1 MAPRRHRSSSNVQR
15 PASSQNAPPPTQ
27 RTQTPGTTTQRQL
40 GMLPTV
46 YQNNMKVLMR
56 REPSIIAI
64 IDQFSHVCLYNHN
77 GQKWEKHGY
86 EGSMFLYEKS
96 TYPTYGFYILNRM
109 GTDDFVRPIYPEDDM
124 EIMGDYLMYRFY
136 PDFTKTRLEMGLP
149 YPVPPEH
156 RAAFDHELYR
166 RIPPEERGKDRE
178 KKGRSIILGLWMFA
192 TDAREPLKEVM
203 MRYVFFTWRV
213 AAFVVDYLGWK
224 YWPCNALRRPALCAQ
239 ARQVA
244 AAIFWLVYCRSC
256 DRTDNRGQYA
266 YSTCHK
272 ELARRTACS
281 AFFSCPQLQLPIL
294 RLYRLSCLYLSCRQ
308 CFRILTFCLPST
320 NALMATHRSRLH
332 SYVKRGLPY
341 PDEFKYGPGRPPPPN
356 PHLRTASR
364 SSVYTPSQDQG
375 TSQANSTYYNQAL
388 PSVEQ
393 ASAATSGAGSELDK
407 LFAKLIPPS
416 ASAPL
421 PTGLSAISSAGATT
435 TNISVHDLF
444 AAARGSTESGTSSVP
459 PAQSYSAVEAT
470 SAIPSELTSSSG
482 IALLDSIFAS
492 VTPAGS
498 SAALHDVSQG
508 PLPPRSEEIT
518 IVSPK
523 PTSSALPQ
531 ILNQDV
537 IHTLLGLGPD
547 SRASSAAPSS
557 VGSRRSNHNRYEG
570 DNEYSEGDGV
580 SDGAPSRSATV
591 AVNGRATG
599 VPTFSVHQAAS
610 SESEAESGERPN
622 SSRRVQGDV
631 TPRPP
636 AGGLRLPPGSP
647 PQFQPTSTPSAS
659 LSAPTLS
666 SQTNGASG
674 ISTSASAPRE
684 RPLVP
689 FEANSELWPYP
700 RAPLDDRSF
709 ENDDVVELDFADTR
723 ALSDPTIF
731 SSRLKEK
738 QQKKKSR
745 KSKKEREEESQRERA
760 AIEKGWDM
768 PAQIQGRQQPHP
780 PPATQSS
787 LASGASGDTVMP
799 NNPPKQTKK
808 PTVNGSG
815 DVGSHVNGHS
825 RNVSMDNVA
834 AKDAILAVLH
844 EKPGASGRAL
854 SQKDFITEI
863 LTLIHS
869 LARLSSSRNVNYVR
883 RFTAP
888 EPASIPF
895 LEVFSN
901 SAKF

>member
-1 MAPRRHRSSSNVQR
+1 
-15 PASSQNAPPPTQ
+15 
-27 RTQTPGTTTQRQL
+27 
-40 GMLPTV
+40 MLPTV
-46 YQNNMKVLMR
+46 YQSNMKVLMR
-56 REPSIIAI
+56 REPSITAI

-124 EIMGDYLMYRFY
+124 EIMGDYLMCRFY

-149 YPVPPEH
+149 YPIPPEH

-166 RIPPEERGKDRE
+166 RIPPEERGKERE

-203 MRYVFFTWRV
+203 M
-213 AAFVVDYLGWK
+213 
-224 YWPCNALRRPALCAQ
+224 
-239 ARQVA
+239 
-244 AAIFWLVYCRSC
+244 
-256 DRTDNRGQYA
+256 
-266 YSTCHK
+266 
-272 ELARRTACS
+272 
-281 AFFSCPQLQLPIL
+281 
-294 RLYRLSCLYLSCRQ
+294 
-308 CFRILTFCLPST
+308 
-320 NALMATHRSRLH
+320 RLH

-364 SSVYTPSQDQG
+364 SSVHTPSQDQG
-375 TSQANSTYYNQAL
+375 ASQANGTYYNQTL

-421 PTGLSAISSAGATT
+421 PTGPSAVPSTGTAA

-444 AAARGSTESGTSSVP
+444 AAARGSAEPRTSSVP
-459 PAQSYSAVEAT
+459 PAQSHFALQSASVPLPEHT
-470 SAIPSELTSSSG
+470 PSSG

-498 SAALHDVSQG
+498 SVTLHDASQG
-508 PLPPRSEEIT
+508 PLPPRPEEIT

-557 VGSRRSNHNRYEG
+557 VGSRRSNQNRYEG

-580 SDGAPSRSATV
+580 SDGAPSGYTTV
-591 AVNGRATG
+591 AVNGHGTS
-599 VPTFSVHQAAS
+599 VPTFSVHQGAS
-610 SESEAESGERPN
+610 SESEAENGGPPN
-622 SSRRVQGDV
+622 SSRRMQGDV

-647 PQFQPTSTPSAS
+647 PQVQQTSAPPTS
-659 LSAPTLS
+659 LSAPTLG
-666 SQTNGASG
+666 SQANAVSG
-674 ISTSASAPRE
+674 ISTSVSAPRE
-684 RPLVP
+684 RPLIP

-738 QQKKKSR
+738 RQKGKGR

-768 PAQIQGRQQPHP
+768 PAQGQGQQQPYP
-780 PPATQSS
+780 PPAAYSS
-787 LASGASGDTVMP
+787 LASGSNDNAITP
-799 NNPPKQTKK
+799 NKAPKQT
-808 PTVNGSG
+808 TSTLNGAGASAP
-815 DVGSHVNGHS
+815 HINGHN
-825 RNVSMDNVA
+825 RNGSMDNVA
-834 AKDAILAVLH
+834 AKEVILDALH
-844 EKPGASGRAL
+844 VKPTASGHAL
-854 SQKDFITEI
+854 SRKEFITEI
-863 LTLIHS
+863 LTLIHTDTKFVDGLWQDY
-869 LARLSSSRNVNYVR
+869 LAR
-883 RFTAP
+883 A
-888 EPASIPF
+888 A
-895 LEVFSN
+895 
-901 SAKF
+901 